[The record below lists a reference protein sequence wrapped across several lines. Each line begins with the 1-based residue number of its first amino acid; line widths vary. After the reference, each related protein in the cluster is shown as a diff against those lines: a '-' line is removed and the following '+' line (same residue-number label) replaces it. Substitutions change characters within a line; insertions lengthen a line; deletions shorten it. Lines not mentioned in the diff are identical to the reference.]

1 LFHPP
6 SLFAVLAFGHIEIA
20 AKRIA
25 QQDSLEEARISM
37 WSRVRK
43 EWTAQ
48 EEQKMP
54 SFIKEPGEIWLDS
67 HVNYSM
73 LEMQGQ
79 QCTRK
84 FTKRTGQSHLNQE
97 YEHYWYSF
105 TGNTLPLELDPFQ
118 NGSEDIS
125 SHGQA
130 ASY

>member
-1 LFHPP
+1 MLGHLPP
-6 SLFAVLAFGHIEIA
+6 LSLCCSRIWPHREIA

-43 EWTAQ
+43 EWTLK

-67 HVNYSM
+67 HSNFYSM

-84 FTKRTGQSHLNQE
+84 FTKRSHRRGSVTE
-97 YEHYWYSF
+97 AVTRCMTF
-105 TGNTLPLELDPFQ
+105 DPCDPT
-118 NGSEDIS
+118 SCR
-125 SHGQA
+125 
-130 ASY
+130 